1 MTTQSHALKRM
12 LSWEIGEE
20 VTLSFYNHIL
30 LTPELNQLIKEDDFY
45 GKSKQDRILIL
56 VLIK

>member
-12 LSWEIGEE
+12 LSWEIREE
-20 VTLSFYNHIL
+20 VTLSFYSRIL
-30 LTPELNQLIKEDDFY
+30 LTPELNQIKEEDDFY
-45 GKSKQDRILIL
+45 GKSKQDRTLNP